1 MAEHQIVDLAVAGS
15 NPASHPKPLLFELL
29 GPGPPG
35 TRHPPAMRSLAISL
49 SRSHAGDEE
58 PVDVAIS
65 WTMPGSAAGCFLL
78 VGAASPCL
86 TNHRS
91 ERSASAS
98 RRGSSGGQSN
108 AASYSR

>member
-29 GPGPPG
+29 ASGPRG

-49 SRSHAGDEE
+49 SRSHAGDED

-65 WTMPGSAAGCFLL
+65 WTMPGSAAGSFPL
-78 VGAASPCL
+78 VSPPPRL
-86 TNHRS
+86 TSHRS

-98 RRGSSGGQSN
+98 RRGSSAGQSN